1 MGCEDDADSS
11 EAKVADGIMKP
22 TLPPLAAILLAPLAF
37 LLASLTAFAAEPPHI
52 LLREA
57 LQFENIGDSG
67 RVPGTIRLLYQ
78 HLPEATVTL
87 WPWHLH
93 EREREMLM
101 RAFPKLRIAEG
112 EVDEAGKSST
122 PALAEA
128 WKDADIFITP
138 ARHAKTFQAWAKTG
152 RPYGFFGSHF
162 DPVSNRKDRPQG
174 DTLDELQKLIAALPA
189 DHFDGHY
196 KSREVYDG
204 ASFVFARDTYSLQY
218 LKGQK
223 LLTPIVEFGLDGT
236 FGIAVRDEKRA
247 QSWLQRIG
255 VEEGHFI
262 CVLPR
267 LRYTP
272 YYRVKNLPRDGGDYE
287 IDAINAE
294 HAARDHAP
302 LRDLITLWV
311 RETGL
316 KVILC
321 PEMTY
326 EIAVA
331 KEHLFDPLLAD
342 VKPNVIWRDTFWFAD
357 EAASVY
363 ARAVAVVSAE
373 CHSPIIALSQGTPA
387 FYVRNPADT
396 VKAQMFRDLCLT
408 DWVFESS
415 QTTGQQL
422 WETIKPLHEN
432 RAAGRAKVDTA
443 MQQAA
448 AIQKRM
454 VEAIADVVG
463 KHRAKS
469 SQ

>member
-1 MGCEDDADSS
+1 
-11 EAKVADGIMKP
+11 MKP
-22 TLPPLAAILLAPLAF
+22 IFTLLTALLLAPLVA
-37 LLASLTAFAAEPPHI
+37 LQAVEPPHI
-52 LLREA
+52 LIREA

-67 RVPGTIRLLYQ
+67 RVPGTIRLLYK
-78 HLPEATVTL
+78 HLPDATVTL
-87 WPWHLH
+87 WPWQLH

-101 RAFPKLRIAEG
+101 RAFPTLRIAEG
-112 EVDEAGKSST
+112 EVDDVGKAST

-138 ARHAKTFQAWAKTG
+138 ARHAKTFQTWAKTG
-152 RPYGFFGSHF
+152 RPYGFFGSSF

-174 DTLDELQKLIAALPA
+174 DTLDQLQKVIAALPA
-189 DHFDGHY
+189 DHFDGLFKH
-196 KSREVYDG
+196 REVYDG
-204 ASFVFARDTYSLQY
+204 AAFLFARDTLSLQY

-223 LLTPIVEFGLDGT
+223 LHTPVLEFGLDGT

-247 QSWLQRIG
+247 QSWLRRIG
-255 VEEGHFI
+255 VEEGKFI

-272 YYRVKNLPRDGGDYE
+272 YYRVKNLPRDEGDYE
-287 IDAINAE
+287 IDAINAQ

-331 KEHLFDPLLAD
+331 REQLFDPLPAD
-342 VKPNVIWRDTFWFAD
+342 VKPNVIWRDTFWLAD

-387 FYVRNPADT
+387 LYVRNPADT
-396 VKAQMFRDLCLT
+396 VKAQMFRDIGLT
-408 DWVFESS
+408 DWVFESN
-415 QTTGQQL
+415 QTTGQEL
-422 WETIKPLHEN
+422 WEMLKPLHED
-432 RAAGRAKVDTA
+432 RAAGRAKVQAA

-448 AIQKRM
+448 GIQKRM
-454 VEAIADVVG
+454 VQAIADAVA
-463 KHRAKS
+463 KHR
-469 SQ
+469 SQQK

>member
-1 MGCEDDADSS
+1 
-11 EAKVADGIMKP
+11 MKRLLL
-22 TLPPLAAILLAPLAF
+22 TALLLATLAT
-37 LLASLTAFAAEPPHI
+37 LHASEPPHI
-52 LLREA
+52 LIREA

-87 WPWHLH
+87 WPWQLH

-101 RAFPKLRIAEG
+101 KAFPRLRIAEG
-112 EVDEAGKSST
+112 EVDDEGEAST
-122 PALAEA
+122 PTLAAA
-128 WKDADIFITP
+128 WKNADIFITP
-138 ARHAKTFQAWAKTG
+138 ARHAKTFQTWAKTG

-162 DPVSNRKDRPQG
+162 DPISGRTTQRG
-174 DTLDELQKLIAALPA
+174 GGTLEELRDALVNLPA

-196 KSREVYDG
+196 KSREVYEG
-204 ASFVFARDTYSLQY
+204 ASFVFARDTYSLLY

-236 FGIAVRDEKRA
+236 FGISVRDEKRA
-247 QSWLQRIG
+247 LSWLRRIG
-255 VEEGHFI
+255 VEEGKFI

-272 YYRVKNLPRDGGDYE
+272 YYRVKDLPRDEGDYE

-311 RETGL
+311 RQTGL

-326 EIAVA
+326 QIAVA
-331 KEHLFDPLLAD
+331 KEHLLDPLPAD
-342 VKPNVIWRDTFWFAD
+342 VKPNVIWRDTFWLAD

-387 FYVRNPADT
+387 FYVRNPVDT
-396 VKAQMFRDLCLT
+396 VKGQMFRDLGLQ
-408 DWVFESS
+408 DWVFESGE
-415 QTTGQQL
+415 TTGQQL
-422 WETIKPLHEN
+422 WEKLKPLHED
-432 RAAGRAKVDTA
+432 RAGGRAKVQTA
-443 MQQAA
+443 MTKAA
-448 AIQKRM
+448 HIQKRM
-454 VEAIADVVG
+454 VQAIAEAV
-463 KHRAKS
+463 AKRRS
-469 SQ
+469 KASR

>member
-1 MGCEDDADSS
+1 
-11 EAKVADGIMKP
+11 MKL
-22 TLPPLAAILLAPLAF
+22 TLALLTVLLLAPLAA
-37 LLASLTAFAAEPPHI
+37 LHADTPPHI
-52 LLREA
+52 LIREA

-87 WPWHLH
+87 WPWQLH

-112 EVDEAGKSST
+112 EVDEAGKAST

-138 ARHAKTFQAWAKTG
+138 ARHAKTFELWAKSG
-152 RPYGFFGSHF
+152 RPYGFFGSSF
-162 DPVSNRKDRPQG
+162 DPMSNRKDRPQG
-174 DTLDELQKLIAALPA
+174 DSLDELQKVIAALSA
-189 DHFDGHY
+189 NHFDGLFKH
-196 KSREVYDG
+196 REVYDG
-204 ASFVFARDTYSLQY
+204 AAFLFARDTLSLQY

-223 LLTPIVEFGLDGT
+223 LHTPVLEFGLDGT

-247 QSWLQRIG
+247 QSWLRRIG
-255 VEEGHFI
+255 VEEGKFI

-272 YYRVKNLPRDGGDYE
+272 YYRVKNLPRDEGDYE

-302 LRDLITLWV
+302 LRDLVTLWV
-311 RETGL
+311 RETGM

-331 KEHLFDPLLAD
+331 KESLFDPLPAD
-342 VKPNVIWRDTFWFAD
+342 VKPHVIWRDTFWLAD
-357 EAASVY
+357 EACSVY

-396 VKAQMFRDLCLT
+396 VKGQMFCDLGLGG
-408 DWVFESS
+408 WVFESS
-415 QTTGQQL
+415 ETTGQQL
-422 WETIKPLHEN
+422 WEKLKPIHEN
-432 RAAGRAKVDTA
+432 RAAGRAKVDAA

-448 AIQKRM
+448 GIQKRM
-454 VEAIADVVG
+454 VQAIADAV
-463 KHRAKS
+463 AKGRS
-469 SQ
+469 K

>member
-1 MGCEDDADSS
+1 
-11 EAKVADGIMKP
+11 MKH
-22 TLPPLAAILLAPLAF
+22 TLTLLTALLLAQLAAL
-37 LLASLTAFAAEPPHI
+37 AAEPPHI
-52 LLREA
+52 LIREA

-78 HLPEATVTL
+78 HLPEAKVTL
-87 WPWHLH
+87 WPWQLH
-93 EREREMLM
+93 GREREMLM

-112 EVDEAGKSST
+112 EMDDAGMAST
-122 PALAEA
+122 PALAAA
-128 WKDADIFITP
+128 WKEADIFITP

-162 DPVSNRKDRPQG
+162 DPISGRT
-174 DTLDELQKLIAALPA
+174 TLRDGGTLEELREALAKLPA
-189 DHFDGHY
+189 DHLDGHY

-204 ASFVFARDTYSLQY
+204 ASFIFARDTYSLQY
-218 LKGQK
+218 LQSQK
-223 LLTPIVEFGLDGT
+223 LRTPIVEFGLDGT

-247 QSWLQRIG
+247 QSWLRRIG
-255 VEEGHFI
+255 LDEGKFI

-272 YYRVKNLPRDGGDYE
+272 YYRVKNLPRDESDYE
-287 IDAINAE
+287 IDAINSE
-294 HAARDHAP
+294 HAARDLAP

-331 KEHLFDPLLAD
+331 KEHLFDPLPAD
-342 VKPNVIWRDTFWFAD
+342 VKPNVIWRDSFWLAD

-363 ARAVAVVSAE
+363 ARAVAVFSAE

-396 VKAQMFRDLCLT
+396 VKAQMFRDLGLT
-408 DWVFESS
+408 DWVFESR

-422 WETIKPLHEN
+422 WEKLKPIHEN
-432 RAAGRAKVDTA
+432 RAAGRAKSDAA
-443 MQQAA
+443 MKQAA

-454 VEAIADVVG
+454 VQAIADAVA
-463 KHRAKS
+463 KHRSKLS
-469 SQ
+469 R

>member
-1 MGCEDDADSS
+1 
-11 EAKVADGIMKP
+11 MKP
-22 TLPPLAAILLAPLAF
+22 TLTLLSTLLFAPLTG
-37 LLASLTAFAAEPPHI
+37 LHAAEPPHI
-52 LLREA
+52 LIREA

-87 WPWHLH
+87 WPWQLH

-101 RAFPKLRIAEG
+101 RAFPKLRVAEG
-112 EVDEAGKSST
+112 EVDEAGKAST

-128 WKDADIFITP
+128 WKEADIFITP
-138 ARHAKTFQAWAKTG
+138 ARHAKTFQAWAKSG

-162 DPVSNRKDRPQG
+162 DPISGRTTLRDGATLEALR
-174 DTLDELQKLIAALPA
+174 DTIAKLPA
-189 DHFDGHY
+189 NHFDGHY

-204 ASFVFARDTYSLQY
+204 AAFIFARDTYSLQY
-218 LKGQK
+218 LQGQK
-223 LLTPIVEFGLDGT
+223 LRTPIVEFGLDGT
-236 FGIAVRDEKRA
+236 FGVAVQDEKRA
-247 QSWLQRIG
+247 QSWLRRIG
-255 VEEGHFI
+255 VEDGKFI

-272 YYRVKNLPRDGGDYE
+272 YYRVKNLPRDEGDYE

-294 HAARDHAP
+294 HATRDHAP

-331 KEHLFDPLLAD
+331 KEHLFDPLPAD
-342 VKPNVIWRDTFWFAD
+342 VKPNVVWRDTFWLAD

-396 VKAQMFRDLCLT
+396 VKAQMFRDLGLT

-422 WETIKPLHEN
+422 WEKLKPLHED

-443 MQQAA
+443 MQRAA
-448 AIQKRM
+448 DIQKRM
-454 VEAIADVVG
+454 VQAIADAVA
-463 KHRAKS
+463 KHRSK
-469 SQ
+469 

>member
-1 MGCEDDADSS
+1 MM
-11 EAKVADGIMKP
+11 KLHQIMKP
-22 TLPPLAAILLAPLAF
+22 PIAL
-37 LLASLTAFAAEPPHI
+37 LTALILSQAAGLRADKPPHI
-52 LLREA
+52 LIREA

-87 WPWHLH
+87 WPWQLH
-93 EREREMLM
+93 EREREMLL
-101 RAFPKLRIAEG
+101 RAFPNLRIAEG
-112 EVDEAGKSST
+112 EVDEAGHAST
-122 PALAEA
+122 PTLAEA
-128 WKDADIFITP
+128 WKNADIFITP

-162 DPVSNRKDRPQG
+162 DPISSRT
-174 DTLDELQKLIAALPA
+174 TLPDGGTLEELREAITKLPS

-204 ASFVFARDTYSLQY
+204 ASFLFARDTDSLLY
-218 LKGQK
+218 LQGQK
-223 LLTPIVEFGLDGT
+223 LRTPIVEFGLDGT
-236 FGIAVRDEKRA
+236 FGIAVRDEERA
-247 QSWLQRIG
+247 TRWLRRVG
-255 VEEGHFI
+255 VEDGKFL

-272 YYRVKNLPRDGGDYE
+272 YYRVKNLPRDEGDYE
-287 IDAINAE
+287 IDAINAA

-311 RETGL
+311 RQTGL

-331 KEHLFDPLLAD
+331 KEYLLDPLPAD
-342 VKPNVIWRDTFWFAD
+342 VKPNVIWRDTFWLAD

-396 VKAQMFRDLCLT
+396 VKAQMFRDLGLEN
-408 DWVFESS
+408 WVFESG

-422 WETIKPLHEN
+422 WETLKPLHEN
-432 RAAGRAKVDTA
+432 RAAGRAKVDAA

-448 AIQKRM
+448 ANQKRM
-454 VEAIADVVG
+454 VQAIADAVT
-463 KHRAKS
+463 KHRANAER
-469 SQ
+469 

>member
-1 MGCEDDADSS
+1 
-11 EAKVADGIMKP
+11 MKP
-22 TLPPLAAILLAPLAF
+22 TTVKQAFTLLTVLLLAPLAT
-37 LLASLTAFAAEPPHI
+37 LHAAGPPHI
-52 LLREA
+52 LIREA

-67 RVPGTIRLLYQ
+67 RVPGTLRLLYQ
-78 HLPEATVTL
+78 HLPEATITL
-87 WPWHLH
+87 WPWQLH
-93 EREREMLM
+93 EREREMLL
-101 RAFPKLRIAEG
+101 RAFPKLRIADG
-112 EVDEAGKSST
+112 EVDETGTAST
-122 PALAEA
+122 PALAAA
-128 WKDADIFITP
+128 WQDADIFITP

-152 RPYGFFGSHF
+152 RPYGCFGSHF
-162 DPVSNRKDRPQG
+162 DPISSRT
-174 DTLDELQKLIAALPA
+174 TLPEGATLEELRDAIAKLPA
-189 DHFDGHY
+189 DHLDGYY
-196 KSREVYDG
+196 KSRAVYDG
-204 ASFVFARDTYSLQY
+204 AAFLFARDTYSLQY
-218 LKGQK
+218 LRGQK
-223 LLTPIVEFGLDGT
+223 LRTPIIELGLDGT

-247 QSWLQRIG
+247 QSWLRRIG
-255 VEEGHFI
+255 VEDGKFI

-272 YYRVKNLPRDGGDYE
+272 YYRVKNLPRDAGDYE
-287 IDAINAE
+287 IDAINAA
-294 HAARDHAP
+294 HAARDHAA

-331 KEHLFDPLLAD
+331 KEQLFDPLPAA
-342 VKPNVIWRDTFWFAD
+342 VKPNVIWRDTFWLAD

-396 VKAQMFRDLCLT
+396 VKAQMFRDLGLT

-415 QTTGQQL
+415 ATTGQQL
-422 WETIKPLHEN
+422 WEKLKPLHED
-432 RAAGRAKVDTA
+432 RASGHAKVQAA

-448 AIQKRM
+448 GIQQRM
-454 VEAIADVVG
+454 VQAIAAAV
-463 KHRAKS
+463 
-469 SQ
+469 SQPKK

>member
-1 MGCEDDADSS
+1 MKHTLTLIALLLTWSHLSAADA
-11 EAKVADGIMKP
+11 P
-22 TLPPLAAILLAPLAF
+22 QIL
-37 LLASLTAFAAEPPHI
+37 I
-52 LLREA
+52 REA

-93 EREREMLM
+93 EREREMLT

-112 EVDEAGKSST
+112 EVDDAGTAST
-122 PALAEA
+122 PTLAEA
-128 WKDADIFITP
+128 WKSADIFITP
-138 ARHAKTFQAWAKTG
+138 ARHAKTFQTWAKSG
-152 RPYGFFGSHF
+152 RPYGFFGSSF

-174 DTLDELQKLIAALPA
+174 DTLDQLQKVIAALPA
-189 DHFDGHY
+189 DHFDGLFKH
-196 KSREVYDG
+196 REVYDG
-204 ASFVFARDTYSLQY
+204 AAFLFARDTLSLRY

-223 LLTPIVEFGLDGT
+223 LHTPVLEFGLDGT

-247 QSWLQRIG
+247 KSWLRRIG
-255 VEEGHFI
+255 VEEGKFI

-272 YYRVKNLPRDGGDYE
+272 YYRVKNLPRDEGDYE

-294 HAARDHAP
+294 HATRDHAP

-331 KEHLFDPLLAD
+331 KEHLFDPLPAD
-342 VKPNVIWRDTFWFAD
+342 VKANVFWRDTFWLAD
-357 EAASVY
+357 EACSVY

-387 FYVRNPADT
+387 LYVRNPADT
-396 VKAQMFRDLCLT
+396 VKAQMFRDIGLT

-415 QTTGQQL
+415 ETTGQQL
-422 WETIKPLHEN
+422 WEKLKPIHEN
-432 RAAGRAKVDTA
+432 RAAGRAKVDAA
-443 MQQAA
+443 MQRAA
-448 AIQKRM
+448 GIQKRM
-454 VEAIADVVG
+454 VQAIADAVA
-463 KHRAKS
+463 KHRSLQK
-469 SQ
+469 

>member
-1 MGCEDDADSS
+1 
-11 EAKVADGIMKP
+11 MKP
-22 TLPPLAAILLAPLAF
+22 IFTLLTALLLAPLVA
-37 LLASLTAFAAEPPHI
+37 LQAVEPPHI
-52 LLREA
+52 LIREA

-87 WPWHLH
+87 WPWQLH

-112 EVDEAGKSST
+112 EVDEAGKAST

-138 ARHAKTFQAWAKTG
+138 ARHAKTFQTWAKTG
-152 RPYGFFGSHF
+152 RPYGFFGSSF

-174 DTLDELQKLIAALPA
+174 DTLDELQKVVAALPP
-189 DHFDGHY
+189 DHFDGLFKH
-196 KSREVYDG
+196 REVYDG
-204 ASFVFARDTYSLQY
+204 AAFLFARDTLSLQY

-223 LLTPIVEFGLDGT
+223 LHTPVLEFGLDGT

-247 QSWLQRIG
+247 QSWLRRIG
-255 VEEGHFI
+255 VEEGKFI

-272 YYRVKNLPRDGGDYE
+272 YYRVKNLPHDEGDYE

-331 KEHLFDPLLAD
+331 KEHLFDPLPAD
-342 VKPNVIWRDTFWFAD
+342 VKPNVIWRDTFWLAD

-396 VKAQMFRDLCLT
+396 VKGQMFRDLGLG
-408 DWVFESS
+408 DWVFECS

-422 WETIKPLHEN
+422 WEKLKPIHEN
-432 RAAGRAKVDTA
+432 RAAGRAKVDAA
-443 MQQAA
+443 MQRAA
-448 AIQKRM
+448 GIQKRM
-454 VEAIADVVG
+454 VQAIADAVA
-463 KHRAKS
+463 KHR
-469 SQ
+469 SQQK